1 MSNFLAIDTSSR
13 YLTVLAQKGER
24 QVLRHYADCAMKHSV
39 ILMDE
44 IDAVLRE
51 AQLKPEE
58 CDFFAAVTGPGS
70 FTGIR
75 IGIATVKGFALAT
88 GKPVLGV
95 TAFDLIAYNVADENF
110 CVVIDA
116 GRNNYYLCSYPNE
129 PQEYCYL
136 SEEEVK
142 KLNKKLY
149 GFEDLPFENYTKLDV
164 KNCLH
169 PAICLNKRNFSKN
182 IQALYVRK
190 SQAEE
195 MRERRQSSGADGG
208 TK

>member
-13 YLTVLAQKGER
+13 YLTVLAQKGDK
-24 QVLRHYADCAMKHSV
+24 QVLRHMSECAMKHSQ

-44 IDAVLRE
+44 IDAALTE
-51 AQLKPEE
+51 AKLKPAE

-88 GKPVLGV
+88 GKPLLGV

-116 GRNNYYLCSYPNE
+116 GRNHYYVCSY
-129 PQEYCYL
+129 QGGAKSYCYL

-142 KLNKKLY
+142 NLKNKLY
-149 GFEDLPFENYTKLDV
+149 GFEELPFENYFKLDI

-169 PAICLNKRNFSKN
+169 PAICLNERNLSKN
-182 IQALYVRK
+182 IEALYVRK

-195 MRERRQSSGADGG
+195 VRDAHLKSGE
-208 TK
+208 

>member
-1 MSNFLAIDTSSR
+1 MSNFLAVDTSSR
-13 YLTVLAQKGER
+13 YLTVLAQKGDKV
-24 QVLRHYADCAMKHSV
+24 VLRHIPDCAMKHSV

-44 IDAVLRE
+44 IDAAFSE
-51 AQLKPEE
+51 AGLTPAE

-88 GKPVLGV
+88 GKPVVSV
-95 TAFDLIAYNVADENF
+95 TAFDLIAYNVTDENF
-110 CVVIDA
+110 HAVIDA
-116 GRNNYYLCSYPNE
+116 GRAHYYVCSYSGE
-129 PQEYCYL
+129 GKEYGYF

-142 KLNKKLY
+142 ALGGNLY
-149 GFEDLPFENYTKLDV
+149 GFENLTFENYKKTDI

-169 PAICLNKRNFSKN
+169 PVICRNERNFSEN
-182 IQALYVRK
+182 IQALYIRK

-195 MRERRQSSGADGG
+195 TREARIKREGNV
-208 TK
+208 